1 MLPNLFQRVETID
14 VDDAARRHGAG
25 EIVLVDVREAGEWR
39 RGHVP
44 GACHIPLATL
54 PGAIEALAR
63 HGKPIALIC
72 GSGHRSRIACATARS
87 HHLEAALNVAD
98 GMRAWQRAGLPTTR
112 P

>member
-14 VDDAARRHGAG
+14 VDDAARRHDAG
-25 EIVLVDVREAGEWR
+25 EIMLVDVREQGECR
-39 RGHVP
+39 SGHAP

-54 PGAIEALAR
+54 PGAIDELAR
-63 HGKPIALIC
+63 HGKPIAFIC
-72 GSGHRSRIACATARS
+72 GSGHRSRIACAIARS
-87 HHLEAALNVAD
+87 HRLETTLTVGG

>member
-1 MLPNLFQRVETID
+1 MLPNLFQRVATID
-14 VDDAARRHGAG
+14 VNDAARRHDAG
-25 EIVLVDVREAGEWR
+25 EIVLVDVREPGEWR

-54 PGAIEALAR
+54 PGAIDALAR
-63 HGKPIALIC
+63 HGKPIAFIC

-87 HHLEAALNVAD
+87 HHLEAALNVGG

-112 P
+112 L

>member
-1 MLPNLFQRVETID
+1 MLPNLFQRVERID
-14 VDDAARRHGAG
+14 VDDAARRRDAS
-25 EIVLVDVREAGEWR
+25 EIVLVDVREPHEWQD
-39 RGHVP
+39 GHIP

-54 PGAIEALAR
+54 PEAIEALGR
-63 HGKPIALIC
+63 HGKPIAFIC

-87 HHLEAALNVAD
+87 LDLEQALNVGG